1 MYIFLQILLRTMHK
15 YHFELII
22 EEHKSDSNP
31 LVFSFPLTTF
41 IAVTAYQSARMTEM
55 KRRNNPFAKGVK
67 GANPEAQEFAQGKF
81 YRSTC
86 YFIHAVSLIVHV
98 L

>member
-1 MYIFLQILLRTMHK
+1 MHK

-22 EEHKSDSNP
+22 EENGSDSNT

-67 GANPEAQEFAQGKF
+67 GANPEVQELAQG
-81 YRSTC
+81 R
-86 YFIHAVSLIVHV
+86 FIMQSLFVSCS
-98 L
+98 